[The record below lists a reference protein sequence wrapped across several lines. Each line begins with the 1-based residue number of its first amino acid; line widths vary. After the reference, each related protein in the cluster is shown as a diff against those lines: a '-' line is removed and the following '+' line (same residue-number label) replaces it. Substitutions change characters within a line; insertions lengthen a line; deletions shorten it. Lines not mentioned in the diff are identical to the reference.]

1 MLCNLGSLALLK
13 CLTLTVTGCA
23 IIRGKIHLQT
33 N

>member
-23 IIRGKIHLQT
+23 IIRGKIPPP